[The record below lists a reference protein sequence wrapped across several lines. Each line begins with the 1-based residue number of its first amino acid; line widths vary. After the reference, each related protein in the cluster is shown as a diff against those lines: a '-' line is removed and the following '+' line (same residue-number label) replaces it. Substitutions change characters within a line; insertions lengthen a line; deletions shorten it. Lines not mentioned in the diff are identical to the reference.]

1 MMDSVALV
9 KHEGDLNETLERA
22 IRLIGG
28 LKTLKSTLIV
38 KPNIC
43 TGVDETGLANTDVK
57 LVDTFI
63 GLVLKQN
70 RNLSIKIVES
80 DSEAKYADEAFQK
93 FGYRDLEQSLRN
105 SGFDVSLVN
114 LSHSALVPVRLD
126 GLYLKNPDLPSLLAE
141 DKYFVSMAVAKTHGL
156 TFITGTMKNLF
167 GLLPRKGKSYYHP
180 HINEVIVDLNKFVK
194 PDLSII
200 DARQGLEGWA
210 GPRTRLINRL
220 ILGRNPASVDAT
232 MARVMGFKPESI
244 PHLVEAERN
253 GIGSLHPNVLGD
265 DPKLAAVKFNK
276 PSRLSPAAL
285 VE

>member
-1 MMDSVALV
+1 VALV
-9 KHEGDLNETLERA
+9 KHEGDLKETLERA

-43 TGVDETGLANTDVK
+43 TGVDETGLANTDVN

-80 DSEAKYADEAFQK
+80 DSEAKYAEEAFQK
-93 FGYRDLEQSLRN
+93 FGYRDLEQRLRN

-126 GLYLKNPDLPSLLAE
+126 GLYFKNPELPSLLAE
-141 DKYFVSMAVAKTHGL
+141 DKYFVSIAVAKTHGL

-210 GPRTRLINRL
+210 GPRTRLVNRL

-232 MARVMGFKPESI
+232 MARVMDFKPDSI
-244 PHLVEAERN
+244 RHLVEAERN
-253 GIGSLHPNVLGD
+253 DIGSLHPNILGE
-265 DPKLAAVKFNK
+265 DPKLAVVKFNK
-276 PSRLSPAAL
+276 PPRLSPAAL
-285 VE
+285 VG

>member
-9 KHEGDLNETLERA
+9 KHEGDLEETLERA

-28 LKTLKSTLIV
+28 LKTLKSTLII

-57 LVDTFI
+57 LVDAFI
-63 GLVLKQN
+63 ELVLKQN
-70 RNLSIKIVES
+70 RNLSIRIVES

-93 FGYRDLEQSLRN
+93 FGYTDLEQRLRN

-114 LSHSALVPVRLD
+114 LSHSASIPVNLD
-126 GLYLKNPDLPSLLAE
+126 GLYLKNPELPSLLTE

-180 HINEVIVDLNKFVK
+180 HINQVIVDLDKFAK
-194 PDLSII
+194 PDLSIL

-210 GPRTRLINRL
+210 GPRTRPVNRL
-220 ILGRNPASVDAT
+220 ILARNPVSVDAT
-232 MARVMGFKPESI
+232 MARVMGFKPEHI
-244 PHLVEAERN
+244 RHLVEAERN
-253 GIGSLHPNVLGD
+253 GLGSLCPTVLGD
-265 DPKLAAVKFNK
+265 DLKLAVVKFNK

>member
-9 KHEGDLNETLERA
+9 KHEGDLKETLKQA
-22 IRLIGG
+22 IGLIGG

-57 LVDTFI
+57 LVGTFLE
-63 GLVLKQN
+63 LVLKQN
-70 RNLSIKIVES
+70 TNLSIRIVES

-93 FGYRDLEQSLRN
+93 FGYRDLEQRLRN

-114 LSHSALVPVRLD
+114 LSHSTSVPVRLD
-126 GLYLKNPDLPSLLAE
+126 GLYLKNPELPSLLAE
-141 DKYFVSMAVAKTHGL
+141 D
-156 TFITGTMKNLF
+156 
-167 GLLPRKGKSYYHP
+167 YHP
-180 HINEVIVDLNKFVK
+180 NINQVIVDLNKFVR
-194 PDLSII
+194 PDISIV
-200 DARQGLEGWA
+200 DVRQGLEGWA
-210 GPRTRLINRL
+210 GPRTRLVNRL

-232 MARVMGFKPESI
+232 MAMVMGFKPESI
-244 PHLVEAERN
+244 RHLVEAERN

-265 DPKLAAVKFNK
+265 DPKLAVVKFNK
-276 PSRLSPAAL
+276 PPRLSPAAL

>member
-9 KHEGDLNETLERA
+9 KHEGDLKETLKQA
-22 IRLIGG
+22 IGLIGG

-57 LVDTFI
+57 LVGTFLE
-63 GLVLKQN
+63 LVLKQN
-70 RNLSIKIVES
+70 TNLSIRIVES

-93 FGYRDLEQSLRN
+93 FGYRDLEQRLRN

-114 LSHSALVPVRLD
+114 LSHSTCVPVRLD
-126 GLYLKNPDLPSLLAE
+126 GLYLKNPELPSLLAE
-141 DKYFVSMAVAKTHGL
+141 DKYFVSIAVAKTHGL

-167 GLLPRKGKSYYHP
+167 GLLPRKGKSFYHP
-180 HINEVIVDLNKFVK
+180 HINQVIVDLNKFVR
-194 PDLSII
+194 PDISIV

-210 GPRTRLINRL
+210 GPRTRLVNRF

-244 PHLVEAERN
+244 RHLVEAERN

-265 DPKLAAVKFNK
+265 DPKLVVVKFNK
-276 PSRLSPAAL
+276 PPRLSPAAL